1 MIHRW
6 LSWGLLTV
14 ITVLAS
20 GCEQPPPLNAPL
32 PEMPPSP
39 SPISGSTTVAPS
51 EESKPESTSSRKES
65 DMNSSARAVREKLDA
80 EIDGK
85 QLEQFVLTNKNGLRA
100 VVLNWGATLASLET
114 PDKNGKLDNIVCGF
128 SPDNANFLKNPPYF
142 GVTCGRYGNRIAK
155 GKFTLDGTEY
165 TLATNNGNKHHLHGG
180 VKAFDK
186 YVWDAEPASGDNWS
200 GVKLT
205 LVSPDG
211 DEGYPG
217 TLTSIV
223 TYKLTDKNEL
233 RIEYSATT
241 DKATPLNLTNH
252 AYWNLKGARAES
264 GTVLDHIMHL
274 NCDKYVA
281 VDADSIPT
289 GTLTAVK
296 DDAPMDFT
304 KAKPIGQDLG
314 KLTNDPQGYDH
325 CWVINGGG
333 DATKAPV
340 LAAEVREPATGRV
353 MRVLTTEPGVQ
364 FYTGNYLPGTPDV
377 NNFAKHGG
385 FCLETQK
392 FPDSPNQ
399 PSFPSS
405 ILKPG
410 ETYRQVTVHEFAVE

>member
-1 MIHRW
+1 MIRS
-6 LSWGLLTV
+6 LGFCGLLSL
-14 ITVLAS
+14 LALFGT
-20 GCEQPPPLNAPL
+20 GCELKSSSPPDPGPTLTSELNSELNSEPN
-32 PEMPPSP
+32 PS
-39 SPISGSTTVAPS
+39 STEA
-51 EESKPESTSSRKES
+51 
-65 DMNSSARAVREKLDA
+65 DMNSSARVVRERLNDEA
-80 EIDGK
+80 DGK

-100 VVLNWGATLASLET
+100 VVLNLGGILASVET
-114 PDKNGKLDNIVCGF
+114 PDRNGKLANIVCGF
-128 SPDNANFLKNPPYF
+128 SPDNERFLKNPPYF
-142 GVTCGRYGNRIAK
+142 GAICGRYSNRIGQ
-155 GKFTLDGTEY
+155 GKFTLDGTEH
-165 TLATNNGNKHHLHGG
+165 TLATNNGANHLHGG
-180 VKAFDK
+180 AKGFDK
-186 YVWDAEPASGDNWS
+186 YIWDAETVQGEGWA

-205 LVSPDG
+205 HISPDG

-217 TLTSIV
+217 TLTSVV

-252 AYWNLKGARAES
+252 AYWNLKGARPES

-274 NCDKYVA
+274 NCDSYVA
-281 VDADSIPT
+281 VDDESIPT
-289 GTLTAVK
+289 GKLTAVK

-333 DATKAPV
+333 DSTKDPV
-340 LAAEVREPATGRV
+340 LAAEVREASTGRV

-377 NNFAKHGG
+377 NGFAKHGG

-399 PSFPSS
+399 LSFPSC

-410 ETYRQVTVHEFAVE
+410 ETYQQVTVHEFGIE

>member
-1 MIHRW
+1 MKRVCLLCVL
-6 LSWGLLTV
+6 LSLFVGV
-14 ITVLAS
+14 
-20 GCEQPPPLNAPL
+20 GCELKPASPPAPPPT
-32 PEMPPSP
+32 ETGI
-39 SPISGSTTVAPS
+39 PIATTNS
-51 EESKPESTSSRKES
+51 SSKEA
-65 DMNSSARAVREKLDA
+65 DMNKTATVTREKLDA
-80 EIDGK
+80 EVDGK
-85 QLEQFVLTNKNGLRA
+85 QLEQYVLSNKNGLRA
-100 VVLNWGATLASLET
+100 VVLNWGGTLASVET
-114 PDKNGKLDNIVCGF
+114 PDRNGKLDNIVCGF
-128 SPDNANFLKNPPYF
+128 SPDNAKFLKNPPYF

-165 TLATNNGNKHHLHGG
+165 TLATNNGDNHLHGG
-180 VKAFDK
+180 KKAFDK
-186 YVWDAEPASGDNWS
+186 YVWDAEPVQGDGWA

-217 TLTSIV
+217 TLTSVV

-274 NCDKYVA
+274 NCDRYVY
-281 VDADSIPT
+281 VDAESIPDGLLVPVAT
-289 GTLTAVK
+289 
-296 DDAPMDFT
+296 DPPMDFT

-333 DATKAPV
+333 DATKDPV
-340 LAAEVREPATGRV
+340 LAAEVREPSTGRV

-377 NNFAKHGG
+377 NGFAKHGG

>member
-1 MIHRW
+1 GW
-6 LSWGLLTV
+6 
-14 ITVLAS
+14 A
-20 GCEQPPPLNAPL
+20 
-32 PEMPPSP
+32 
-39 SPISGSTTVAPS
+39 
-51 EESKPESTSSRKES
+51 
-65 DMNSSARAVREKLDA
+65 
-80 EIDGK
+80 
-85 QLEQFVLTNKNGLRA
+85 
-100 VVLNWGATLASLET
+100 
-114 PDKNGKLDNIVCGF
+114 
-128 SPDNANFLKNPPYF
+128 
-142 GVTCGRYGNRIAK
+142 
-155 GKFTLDGTEY
+155 
-165 TLATNNGNKHHLHGG
+165 
-180 VKAFDK
+180 
-186 YVWDAEPASGDNWS
+186 
-200 GVKLT
+200 GVKLM

-217 TLTSIV
+217 TLTSVV

-274 NCDKYVA
+274 NCDSYIA
-281 VDADSIPT
+281 VDDESIPT
-289 GTLTAVK
+289 GKLTAVK

-333 DATKAPV
+333 DSTKAPV
-340 LAAEVREPATGRV
+340 LAAEVREPSTGRV

-377 NNFAKHGG
+377 NGFAKHGG

-399 PSFPSS
+399 PSFPSC

>member
-1 MIHRW
+1 MIRSHW
-6 LSWGLLTV
+6 ICGLLSLLPLLGT
-14 ITVLAS
+14 
-20 GCEQPPPLNAPL
+20 GCEPKSSPPPP
-32 PEMPPSP
+32 
-39 SPISGSTTVAPS
+39 TPS
-51 EESKPESTSSRKES
+51 EAEIKSAMNEMVKTIIQKGPTMNKPAEVT
-65 DMNSSARAVREKLDA
+65 REKLNA
-80 EIDGK
+80 EVDGK
-85 QLEQFVLTNKNGLRA
+85 PLQQFVLTNKHGLRA
-100 VVLNWGATLASLET
+100 VVLNLGGILASVET
-114 PDKNGKLDNIVCGF
+114 PDRNGKLDNIVCGF
-128 SPDNANFLKNPPYF
+128 SPNNEKFLKNPPYF
-142 GVTCGRYGNRIAK
+142 GAICGRYSNRIGK
-155 GKFTLDGTEY
+155 GQFTLDGTDY
-165 TLATNNGNKHHLHGG
+165 SLATNNGANHLHGG

-186 YVWDAEPASGDNWS
+186 YIWDAEPVQGDDWA

-205 LVSPDG
+205 HVSPDG

-252 AYWNLKGARAES
+252 GYWNLKGARAES
-264 GTVLDHIMHL
+264 GTVLDHTIHL
-274 NCDKYVA
+274 NCNSYVA
-281 VDADSIPT
+281 VDGDSIPT

-296 DDAPMDFT
+296 EDAPMDFT

-340 LAAEVREPATGRV
+340 LAAEVREPSTGRV

-377 NNFAKHGG
+377 NGFAKHGG

-399 PSFPSS
+399 PSFPSC

>member
-1 MIHRW
+1 MLRSRVRFH
-6 LSWGLLTV
+6 
-14 ITVLAS
+14 LAS
-20 GCEQPPPLNAPL
+20 LIVVAGAGCDSRPASPPP
-32 PEMPPSP
+32 PPPTVVAS
-39 SPISGSTTVAPS
+39 SFSEPISS
-51 EESKPESTSSRKES
+51 SKEA
-65 DMNSSARAVREKLDA
+65 DMNKTAAVTREKLDA
-80 EIDGK
+80 EVDGK

-100 VVLNWGATLASLET
+100 VILNWGATLASLET
-114 PDKNGKLDNIVCGF
+114 PDRNGKLDNIVCGF
-128 SPDNANFLKNPPYF
+128 SPDNARFLKNPPYF
-142 GVTCGRYGNRIAK
+142 GVICGRYGNRIAK

-165 TLATNNGNKHHLHGG
+165 TLATNNGDNHLHGG
-180 VKAFDK
+180 VKGFDK
-186 YVWDAEPASGDNWS
+186 YIWDAEPVSGDGWA

-217 TLTSIV
+217 TLTSAV

-252 AYWNLKGARAES
+252 AYWNLKGARPES
-264 GTVLDHIMHL
+264 GTVLDHVMLL

-281 VDADSIPT
+281 VDDESIPT
-289 GTLTAVK
+289 GKLTAVK

-333 DATKAPV
+333 DSTKDPV
-340 LAAEVREPATGRV
+340 LAAEVREPSTGRV

-377 NNFAKHGG
+377 NGFAKHGG

>member
-6 LSWGLLTV
+6 LFWGLLGVMTV
-14 ITVLAS
+14 FGS
-20 GCEQPPPLNAPL
+20 GCEPKSASPPDPGPTLGTKPLTDANF
-32 PEMPPSP
+32 S
-39 SPISGSTTVAPS
+39 
-51 EESKPESTSSRKES
+51 SKAA
-65 DMNSSARAVREKLDA
+65 DMNKTAAVTREKLNS
-80 EIDGK
+80 EVDGK
-85 QLEQFVLTNKNGLRA
+85 PLEQFVLTNKNGLRA
-100 VVLNWGATLASLET
+100 VVLNWGGTLASVET
-114 PDKNGKLDNIVCGF
+114 PDRNGKLDNIVCGF
-128 SPDNANFLKNPPYF
+128 SPDNEKFLKNPPYF

-165 TLATNNGNKHHLHGG
+165 TLATNNGANHLHGG
-180 VKAFDK
+180 TKAFDK
-186 YVWDAEPASGDNWS
+186 YIWDAEPVQGDGFA

-217 TLTSIV
+217 TLTSVV

-252 AYWNLKGARAES
+252 GYWNLKGARAEN
-264 GTVLDHIMHL
+264 GTVLDHTIHL
-274 NCDKYVA
+274 NCDSYVA

-296 DDAPMDFT
+296 DDTPMDFT

-333 DATKAPV
+333 DPSKAPV
-340 LAAEVREPATGRV
+340 LAAEVREPSTGRV

-377 NNFAKHGG
+377 NGFAKHGG

-399 PSFPSS
+399 PSFPSC

>member
-1 MIHRW
+1 MIRSHW
-6 LSWGLLTV
+6 TCGLLSLLPLLGT
-14 ITVLAS
+14 
-20 GCEQPPPLNAPL
+20 GCEPKSSPPPP
-32 PEMPPSP
+32 
-39 SPISGSTTVAPS
+39 TPS
-51 EESKPESTSSRKES
+51 EAEIKSAMNEMVKTIIQKGPTMNKPAEVT
-65 DMNSSARAVREKLDA
+65 REKLNA
-80 EIDGK
+80 EVDGK
-85 QLEQFVLTNKNGLRA
+85 PLQQFVLTNKNGLRA
-100 VVLNWGATLASLET
+100 VVLNLGGILASVET
-114 PDKNGKLDNIVCGF
+114 PDRNGKLDNIVCGF
-128 SPDNANFLKNPPYF
+128 SPNNEKFLKNPPYF
-142 GVTCGRYGNRIAK
+142 GAICGRYSNRIGK
-155 GKFTLDGTEY
+155 GKFTLEGTDY
-165 TLATNNGNKHHLHGG
+165 SLATNNGANHLHGG

-186 YVWDAEPASGDNWS
+186 YIWDAEPVQGDGWA

-241 DKATPLNLTNH
+241 DKTTPLNLTNH
-252 AYWNLKGARAES
+252 GYWNLKGARAES

-274 NCDKYVA
+274 NCDSYVA

-296 DDAPMDFT
+296 EDAPMDFT

-325 CWVINGGG
+325 CWAINGGG
-333 DATKAPV
+333 DATKDPV
-340 LAAEVREPATGRV
+340 LAAEVREPSTGRV

-377 NNFAKHGG
+377 NGFAKHGG

-399 PSFPSS
+399 RSFPSC